1 MGKAA
6 FRLTIIFVLFAL
18 SPFISLSVYGQH
30 GWPIDAMNGG
40 HPIGNSFGEFQD
52 FGTCL
57 DKNGYLMPHCVYHHS
72 GIDILGTPMYEA
84 DGDENMSAPWVRV
97 AVGGIVEEFVNI
109 PDCDCNYSSIRDT
122 NGVIYR
128 YGHLEYNSYDPAY
141 VINKNQGNVVSE
153 GSPVAKLFRW
163 NECDY
168 HHLHYEMYEMKN
180 GGNFLNPLVGITPH
194 QDLDSPKIGIFFAE
208 NNSDP
213 WVPLQDVGP
222 SGCTVVY
229 GEVDIIAKILDRDRA
244 GSDLPGTKTLWVH
257 NVRWRACPES
267 NPNCQWNNTYS
278 FDKIPELWVEG
289 NNEYASAYFSVRDPW
304 VSNSD
309 YCQETWL
316 YAVVSNFQGGMPDQT
331 GCWDTRNIPDGKY
344 LVSVEAA
351 DFTNNPPRVL
361 TVTVC
366 VDNSRLDTPKG
377 LRIQ

>member
-1 MGKAA
+1 M
-6 FRLTIIFVLFAL
+6 IFVLFVL
-18 SPFISLSVYGQH
+18 PSCMSVPAYGQH
-30 GWPIDAMNGG
+30 GWPIEPVNQG

-57 DKNGYLMPHCVYHHS
+57 DKNGYLMEHCIFHHS

-84 DGDENMSAPWVRV
+84 DGSEDMSAPWVRV
-97 AVGGIVEEFVNI
+97 TVGGKVEEFLNI

-141 VINKNQGNVVSE
+141 LINKNQGTVVNE
-153 GSPVAKLFRW
+153 GSAIAKLFRW

-168 HHLHYEMYEMKN
+168 HHLHYEMKN
-180 GGNFLNPLVGITPH
+180 GSNFLNPLAGITPH
-194 QDLDSPKIGIFFAE
+194 QDLDSPQIAAIFFAK
-208 NNSDP
+208 NNSGP
-213 WVPLQDVGP
+213 WVPLRDVGS
-222 SGCTVVY
+222 SGCTLVN

-244 GSDLPGTKTLWVH
+244 GSNHPGTKTVWVH

-267 NPNCQWNNTYS
+267 NPNCPWNDTYPM
-278 FDKIPELWVEG
+278 DNIPESWMEG
-289 NNEYASAYFSVRDPW
+289 NNEYTSAYFSVNDPW
-304 VSNSD
+304 VSDSD

-316 YAVVSNFQGGMPDQT
+316 YAVVTNFKGGVPDQA
-331 GCWDTRNIPDGKY
+331 GCWDTKNIPDGRY
-344 LVSVEAA
+344 LVSVEAS
-351 DFTNNPPRVL
+351 DFTNNPPSVL

-366 VDNSRLDTPKG
+366 VDNSRLDAPKG